1 MPLIFLFLFGLAIGS
16 FLNVLVLRFNSGES
30 LRGRSRCF
38 SCLKKLQWIDLIPL
52 ASYMTVRGRCRY
64 CGSGISLQ
72 YPLVELVTA
81 LVFVSVGWVM
91 LGNES
96 QIISKAFLLEFIS
109 VLTFFSILIAISVY
123 DIRHK
128 IIPDQLSFLLFF
140 VAVLFEA
147 LDVYQ
152 RMSYATEVVP
162 TGIFSMSVGST
173 ILYDVAGAV
182 GAFVFFAS
190 IWFLSRG
197 MWMGFGDAKLALS
210 LGLFL
215 GYPGVLFGILLA
227 FWIGSIFGIA
237 MLVVGSYTGKTEVPF
252 APFLALGTFIAF
264 ILIAGNFMPWYYNLI
279 TLV

>member
-1 MPLIFLFLFGLAIGS
+1 MSLIFLFLFGLAIGS

-81 LVFVSVGWVM
+81 LMFVSVGWVM
-91 LGNES
+91 LGNEF
-96 QIISKAFLLEFIS
+96 QTISTVFLFEFIF
-109 VLTFFSILIAISVY
+109 VLVFFSILIAISVY

-128 IIPDQLSFLLFF
+128 IIPDQLSLLLFI
-140 VAVLFEA
+140 VAVLFECV
-147 LDVYQ
+147 DVYQ
-152 RMSYATEVVP
+152 RISNGSQITFL
-162 TGIFSMSVGST
+162 GIFSTSTGST
-173 ILYDVAGAV
+173 VLYDIV
-182 GAFVFFAS
+182 GAIGAFGFFAS

-237 MLVVGSYTGKTEVPF
+237 MLAVGSYTGKTEVPF

-264 ILIAGNFMPWYYNLI
+264 ILIVGNFMPWYYSLI
-279 TLV
+279 TIV